1 MGTHISI
8 LEAILVS
15 GISLIGYVIGKT
27 VYEFYFQTPK
37 SK

>member
-15 GISLIGYVIGKT
+15 GVSLIGYILIEALLEK
-27 VYEFYFQTPK
+27 PK